1 MKKIIFVLILI
12 LTISG
17 VLLGILLNT
26 HSSKSAQKDRF
37 VWQPVKE
44 GEIHRQPVK
53 EGADRN
59 NPSTAADYFDSCLT
73 ADDNNVPLYPNT
85 YGGCYMGKN
94 KTFVIQVTS
103 SDLSE
108 YQFIQD
114 EFPCVVFEQVKYSYN
129 YLQNLIYEYRNTY
142 DPDSETIYMTCVDIH
157 LNRAVIGI
165 DEESLSHKTNDPDS
179 PIVFELGHY
188 VQLC

>member
-17 VLLGILLNT
+17 ALLGILLST
-26 HSSKSAQKDRF
+26 HSSEQKHRF
-37 VWQPVKE
+37 VPRPVIE
-44 GEIHRQPVK
+44 GEIHRQPVE

-59 NPSTAADYFDSCLT
+59 NASDAAKYFDSCLT
-73 ADDNNVPLYPNT
+73 ADDDNHPLYPNT

-94 KTFVIQVTS
+94 KTFVIQIAS
-103 SDLSE
+103 SDFSE

-114 EFPCVVFEQVKYSYN
+114 EFPCVVFEQVKYSCN
-129 YLQNLIYEYRNTY
+129 YLQNLINEYWNTY
-142 DPDSETIYMTCVDIH
+142 DPNSETVYSSCVDYH
-157 LNRAVIGI
+157 LNRAVIGV
-165 DEESLSHKTNDPDS
+165 DEETLSRKTNDPDS

-188 VQLC
+188 VYAI

>member
-1 MKKIIFVLILI
+1 MKKIIFVLIFI
-12 LTISG
+12 LTMSG
-17 VLLGILLNT
+17 VLLGISLNT
-26 HSSKSAQKDRF
+26 HSSEPKQKDRF

-44 GEIHRQPVK
+44 GEIHRQPVE

-59 NPSTAADYFDSCLT
+59 NASDASKYFDSCLT
-73 ADDNNVPLYPNT
+73 ADDDNRPLYPNT
-85 YGGCYMGKN
+85 YGGCYMGEN

-129 YLQNLIYEYRNTY
+129 YLQNLINEYCNTY
-142 DPDSETIYMTCVDIH
+142 DPNSETIYMTYVDIL
-157 LNRAVIGI
+157 LNRAVIGV
-165 DEESLSHKTNDPDS
+165 DEETLSHKTNDPES
-179 PIVFELGHY
+179 PIVFELEHPFY
-188 VQLC
+188 PC